1 MVQTSVAVREAV
13 ISDCAAITALC
24 RDDLGYAC
32 TLELL
37 QKRIAAV
44 DKSRERVF
52 VAIQGGTVIGF
63 VHAAYYET
71 LYFEPLVN
79 LLGLAVSEQYR
90 RSGAGRAL
98 LSAVEVW
105 AREIGAAGIRAN
117 SGASRQDAHIFYR
130 ALGFADEKPQIRF
143 IKRL

>member
-1 MVQTSVAVREAV
+1 M
-13 ISDCAAITALC
+13 
-24 RDDLGYAC
+24 
-32 TLELL
+32 
-37 QKRIAAV
+37 
-44 DKSRERVF
+44 
-52 VAIQGGTVIGF
+52 
-63 VHAAYYET
+63 HAAYYET
-71 LYFEPLVN
+71 LYFDPLVN
-79 LLGLAVSEQYR
+79 LLGLAVSEKYR

-143 IKRL
+143 IKWL

>member
-1 MVQTSVAVREAV
+1 MGRNPVSVREAV
-13 ISDCAAITALC
+13 ISDCDAIAALC

-32 TLELL
+32 TPELL
-37 QKRIAAV
+37 QKRIVAV

-52 VAIQGGTVIGF
+52 VATQEETVIGF

-79 LLGLAVSEQYR
+79 LLGLAVSEKYR

-98 LSAVEVW
+98 LSAVEDW
-105 AREIGAAGIRAN
+105 ARKIGAAGIRAN

-130 ALGFADEKPQIRF
+130 VLGFTDEKPQIRF